1 MEKFCRYC
9 GNKMTEGALYCG
21 KCGASA
27 AGMPAQQQAQATP
40 AAVNLPGPVKSKSKS
55 RGNALCIVLAA
66 VLVLQTA
73 AVALYGWPGFALD
86 KGRAGKYSEEA
97 GGGPR
102 GYSGIKLTKQ
112 DYRTEP
118 VVVNVGPENTIA
130 RAGEVTVD
138 FGEFNLSEEADL
150 EIRDLGVKMDGEN
163 GLSARCYDFAL
174 KDTAEFPTS
183 VAITL
188 PYEKVENASG
198 RLFVQYY
205 NSRTKAWEM
214 VCSILDESAGTIT
227 FHTDHFSTFGLFD
240 RYFVHEKGYS
250 SGPLSKV
257 YFNSPM
263 LDDLIDSCDADGEAF
278 FAMLRSNS
286 PEDSGMVKIAT
297 DSLGLTNNLFS
308 GVEYSLGLSSTIAET
323 IAGPAAGSFA
333 KGFGKTFGRIGA
345 GLTALKFGSSWYRAG
360 EVTTAFKE
368 CRYDLAELALGTA
381 GGALG
386 AAPLTVAASGVWL
399 MGLADEGIRDIFN
412 KGYGSPAEHAYQL
425 FTWEYVSYSPSAGKF
440 GCRLPND
447 MPARALLAEE
457 MVDAVIVNEG
467 NTWASLLKREF
478 VKHRNNPQK
487 MFDAIEALLDD
498 YAGTFWRLKPNVRKM
513 IAEDIHRADVWSE
526 PSAAEITKL
535 KADLKAS
542 LRYRLRK
549 LFACIY
555 ERCILDAKQRLLW
568 EIQDLEAKLNTVTGF
583 SVYFMD
589 DEGNELPLSKTEYKD
604 YIAAFAPSPSE
615 KPTIWSWSPGSK
627 NEFACTFFNY
637 LAIGSPSCVKFYKT
651 WEDQVEDRAAFT
663 LSFTYAAP
671 AVKLII
677 VSDELSP
684 DALVGVYETIVSADG
699 DSATHIF
706 QLEGSGSRLVMS
718 DGTDS
723 LALEYDPSTGVAT
736 GSKTFTLDEENKLT
750 YSYRYTF
757 KRKEGTISLTGTS
770 TAYLNGEYEATA
782 YFEGYKRD

>member
-1 MEKFCRYC
+1 MGNFCGYC

-21 KCGASA
+21 KCGAA
-27 AGMPAQQQAQATP
+27 AASVPAQQP
-40 AAVNLPGPVKSKSKS
+40 AHTAPAVVKQPGPVKAAKMKGG
-55 RGNALCIVLAA
+55 GNALCIVLAA
-66 VLVLQTA
+66 VLVVQTA

-86 KGRAGKYSEEA
+86 KGWASKYSEGT

-102 GYSGIKLTKQ
+102 GYSNIELTKK

-118 VVVNVGPENTIA
+118 VVVHVGPENTVA
-130 RAGEVTVD
+130 QAGGITVD
-138 FGEFNLSEEADL
+138 FGEFNLSEEAGL
-150 EIRDLGVKMDGEN
+150 EIRDLGVKRDDEN

-174 KDTAEFPTS
+174 EDAEEFPTS

-250 SGPLSKV
+250 SGPLSKL

-263 LDDLIDSCDADGEAF
+263 LDDLIENCEADGEAF

-286 PEDSGMVKIAT
+286 PEDSGLIKVAA
-297 DSLGLTNNLFS
+297 DSLGLTSNVFS
-308 GVEYSLGLSSTIAET
+308 GVDYSLGLSSTIAET
-323 IAGPAAGSFA
+323 ITGTAAGPFA
-333 KGFGKTFGRIGA
+333 KGFGKIFGRIGA
-345 GLTALKFGSSWYRAG
+345 GLTAVKFGLSWYRSG
-360 EVTTAFKE
+360 EVTSAFKD
-368 CRYDLAELALGTA
+368 CRYDLAGLGLSTA

-399 MGLADEGIRDIFN
+399 MGLADEKITSIFN
-412 KGYGSPAEHAYQL
+412 KGYGSLAEHAYQL
-425 FTWEYVSYSPSAGKF
+425 FTWEYVSYSNKAGKF
-440 GCRLPND
+440 GCYLPND
-447 MPARALLAEE
+447 MPARALLDEE
-457 MVDAVIVNEG
+457 MVDAVIVNKG

-478 VKHRNNPQK
+478 LKHRNNPQK
-487 MFDAIEALLDD
+487 AFEAMERLLDD
-498 YAGTFWRLKPNVRKM
+498 YASTFWRLKPNVRKM
-513 IAEDIHRADVWSE
+513 IAEDIHRADAWHE
-526 PSAAEITKL
+526 PSAEEITKL
-535 KADLKAS
+535 KADLKAV

-568 EIQDLEAKLNTVTGF
+568 EIQDLEAKLNTVTRF
-583 SVYFMD
+583 SVYAMD
-589 DEGNELPLSKTEYKD
+589 EDGKELPLSKTEYRD
-604 YIAAFAPSPSE
+604 YIAAFASSPTA
-615 KPTIWSWSPGSK
+615 KPTIWSWSPGSE

-677 VSDELSP
+677 AKEELLA
-684 DALVGVYETIVSADG
+684 DDLVGTYEATVSADG
-699 DSATHIF
+699 DSETHIF
-706 QLEGSGSRLVMS
+706 HLAGYGNGLVMD
-718 DGTDS
+718 DGVDS
-723 LALEYDPSTGVAT
+723 LVLDYDPSTGVAT
-736 GSKTFTLDEENKLT
+736 GSLDKDNELTF
-750 YSYRYTF
+750 SYRYTF
-757 KRKEGTISLTGTS
+757 KRKNGTIYLTGTS
-770 TAYLNGEYEATA
+770 TAYLNGDYLATA
-782 YFEGYKRD
+782 DFQGYKID